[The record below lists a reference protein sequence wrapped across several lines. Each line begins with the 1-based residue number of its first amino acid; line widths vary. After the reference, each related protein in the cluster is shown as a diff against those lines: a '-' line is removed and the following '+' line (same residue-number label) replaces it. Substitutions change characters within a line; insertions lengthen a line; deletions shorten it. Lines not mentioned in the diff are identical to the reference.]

1 MAREMLRFGNRK
13 SLRHECRRGGNG
25 VRTVTGRCG
34 QSDAVE
40 DSGSTNS
47 EDGLCHEA
55 LRCENAAFH
64 ATGGVSR
71 NNRAA
76 GFLPG
81 YCNITTGEAVVS
93 CFADGSPSPVHLLE
107 GLPDAWVAER
117 DASGRVRQTVP
128 MVVAGFIRDGSFYT
142 REAAARFLE
151 RDDSAL

>member
-1 MAREMLRFGNRK
+1 MRA
-13 SLRHECRRGGNG
+13 
-25 VRTVTGRCG
+25 VTEICI
-34 QSDAVE
+34 QSDVVG
-40 DSGSTNS
+40 DSDSTNN
-47 EDGLCHEA
+47 EDGLCHGA
-55 LRCENAAFH
+55 LRAQNVAYQ

-81 YCNITTGEAVVS
+81 YCNVSTGEAVIS
-93 CFADGSPSPVHLLE
+93 CFADGSPSPVHLLD

-128 MVVAGFIRDGSFYT
+128 MVVAGFIRDGCFYT